1 MSSRYAIH
9 FITLLT
15 ILATIPYFAVQG
27 QDSAMVC
34 RYAAGNVLTAASR
47 QGTAVEDI
55 YLVRFPNYP
64 GSRVLSEL
72 GVLKS
77 PSPQFHIV
85 RKIPAD
91 TTVTVWRANN
101 NWKASPKLL
110 DKLESLHQADSLT
123 IFANT
128 SAAGPFTVLA
138 HPSTNV
144 YEVRLAKKDWPQFAT
159 APQLQ
164 AADVSRLPRTEA
176 TVANSD
182 LRVNRVSTL
191 HANLPGLLGSGMRIS
206 LKESLYDTTD
216 LDLRPRYIPT
226 ATAPDRVDA
235 HATLMAT
242 LIAGNGN
249 SGPLGAGAAP
259 QARIASSDFTR
270 LLPDA
275 AASFTTYG
283 LQAQNHS
290 YGTGIENYYGLE
302 AAAYDEQQFET
313 DTFLHVFSSGNIGTN
328 APGEGIYS
336 GIAAFANLSGTFK
349 QAKNVLV
356 AGATDGSFNV
366 APLSSRGPC
375 YDGRIKPELVV
386 YGPGGTS
393 DAAALLSGI
402 GLLVREQYRLQTG
415 QALPAALTAAVLI
428 NSAAD
433 VGAPGPD
440 FTSGFGAVNAWEAVK
455 TIMERR
461 YVMNAVQQGGSFT
474 FGITVPPNTHSLKIT
489 LRYTDLPAAAN
500 SAAALVNDLD
510 LWVTDAAGRRYDPLT
525 LSAFP
530 HRDSLLRHA
539 LPGRDSLNNTEQV
552 ILRLPA
558 AGDYTVH
565 ATGRRVMGAQRFAI
579 AWQLAAADAFGWDNP
594 AVSETLD
601 AGTEHTLRWSTTIT
615 GPGKIYYRPGTGN
628 WQPVADV
635 TEVAEEKAAWVA
647 PQAFGMAQ
655 LRMEAG
661 GKVFDGPLFRLAP
674 RVKPATGF
682 ICEDS
687 ALVWWHP
694 ATGAAKYRVYRLNG
708 DGYALFAE
716 TRDTFFAFRPS
727 AVPSGIIAVS
737 AVADAEGP
745 RSEGHMVSAGVPGCY
760 IRNFTADLEATGEVK
775 LQLELGTAVGVAAIR
790 WIRQGAVLGSAAP
803 SNSLN
808 YTATDAQPPEG
819 IVYYHAELELQ
830 NGRIIVS
837 DAVPVQVTGASG
849 YIVFPN
855 PASGKIMLMSKA
867 LRGQRIVITDMQGR
881 ICRVLQH
888 EALLQEISLHGLPAG
903 IYWIGVYENGRK
915 LYHTRFVKVQ

>member
-9 FITLLT
+9 FILLLT
-15 ILATIPYFAVQG
+15 ILATIPYLGVNG
-27 QDSAMVC
+27 QDSALVR
-34 RYAAGNVLTAASR
+34 RYAM
-47 QGTAVEDI
+47 GTAVTAAHRQSTAAEEI

-64 GSRVLSEL
+64 GSRVLSAL
-72 GVLKS
+72 GVIKS

-85 RKIPAD
+85 RKMPAD
-91 TTVTVWRANN
+91 TTVTVWIANN

-110 DKLESLHQADSLT
+110 DKLELLRPADSITL
-123 IFANT
+123 FANT
-128 SAAGPFTVLA
+128 SVEGPFHILA
-138 HPSTNV
+138 HPAVNV
-144 YEVRLAKKDWPQFAT
+144 YEVRLAKKDWPEFT
-159 APQLQ
+159 MAPQIH
-164 AADVSRLPRTEA
+164 AADVSRVPRTEA

-182 LRVNRVSTL
+182 LRVNRLSTL
-191 HANLPGLLGSGMRIS
+191 HANIPALRGNGMRIS

-216 LDLRPRYIPT
+216 IDLRTRYIPT
-226 ATAPDRVDA
+226 AAAPDRVDA

-249 SGPLGAGAAP
+249 SGPQGMGAAP
-259 QARIASSDFTR
+259 LAGIASSDFTR

-275 AASFTTYG
+275 NTSFTTYG

-302 AAAYDEQQFET
+302 AAAYDAQLFEM
-313 DTFLHVFSSGNIGTN
+313 DTFLHVFSSGNIGTD
-328 APGEGIYS
+328 APGEGIYA

-356 AGATDGSFNV
+356 AGATDGSSNI
-366 APLSSRGPC
+366 ALLSSRGPC

-402 GLLVREQYRLQTG
+402 GLLVREQSRLQTG
-415 QALPAALTAAVLI
+415 EALPTALAAAVLI
-428 NSAAD
+428 NSATD

-440 FTSGFGAVNAWEAVK
+440 FTSGFGAANAWEAVK

-461 YVMNAVQQGGSFT
+461 YVMSAVQQGSSYT
-474 FGITVPPNTHSLKIT
+474 VGITVPPNTHSLKIT

-500 SAAALVNDLD
+500 SAQALVNDLD

-530 HRDSLLRHA
+530 HRDSLSRHA

-552 ILRLPA
+552 VLHLPA

-565 ATGRRVMGAQRFAI
+565 AEGHRVMGTQRFAL
-579 AWQLAAADAFGWDNP
+579 AWQLTAAGAFGWDNP
-594 AVSETLD
+594 AASATLD
-601 AGTEHTLRWSTTIT
+601 AGVQHTLRWSTTIS

-628 WQPVADV
+628 WQLVANV
-635 TEVAEEKAAWVA
+635 TDVAEEKAEWAA
-647 PQAFGMAQ
+647 PPAFGLAQ

-661 GKVFDGPLFRLAP
+661 GKMFDSPLFLLAP

-687 ALVWWHP
+687 ALVWWPP
-694 ATGAAKYRVYRLNG
+694 ATGAAAYRIYRLNG
-708 DGYALFAE
+708 DAYVLFAE

-737 AVADAEGP
+737 AVGDVEGP
-745 RSEGHMVSAGVPGCY
+745 RSEGHLFSAGAPGCY
-760 IRNFTADLEATGEVK
+760 IRNFTADLEASGEVR
-775 LQLELGTAVGVAAIR
+775 LQLELGTAVGLKAIR
-790 WIRQGAVLGSAAP
+790 WVRQGAGLGSATSA
-803 SNSLN
+803 NSL
-808 YTATDAQPPEG
+808 YYSAIDAQPPQG
-819 IVYYHAELELQ
+819 IVYYHAEVELQ

-837 DAVPVQVTGASG
+837 DAVPVQVTGAAG
-849 YIVFPN
+849 FIVFPN

-881 ICRVLQH
+881 ICRILQQ

-903 IYWIGVYENGRK
+903 TYWLGVYENGSRMF
-915 LYHTRFVKVQ
+915 HTRFVKVQ